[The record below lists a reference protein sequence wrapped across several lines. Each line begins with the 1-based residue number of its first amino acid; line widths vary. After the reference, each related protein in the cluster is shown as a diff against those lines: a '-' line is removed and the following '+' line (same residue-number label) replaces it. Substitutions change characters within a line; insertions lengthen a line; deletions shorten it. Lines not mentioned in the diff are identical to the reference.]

1 MRAKQSA
8 KTRCDDRAAVVLP
21 KRKRRQPVFDL
32 TPAQIFARCQEKGR
46 CQICAGEALTLRDLM
61 QWFGWTIAELAECS
75 QVSRAMISAILR
87 ALKFPTVDIIARLA
101 ACFGLGCEL
110 ESRPLDQMRSANG
123 PRTQGL
129 GLTLYLDGDLSYFS
143 WHSAVAKATR

>member
-1 MRAKQSA
+1 M
-8 KTRCDDRAAVVLP
+8 
-21 KRKRRQPVFDL
+21 FDL

-61 QWFGWTIAELAECS
+61 QWFGWSIAELAECS

-101 ACFGLGCEL
+101 ACFGLEL
-110 ESRPLDQMRSANG
+110 HEFDLMAEFVVKEEVPL
-123 PRTQGL
+123 
-129 GLTLYLDGDLSYFS
+129 
-143 WHSAVAKATR
+143 